1 MSSPGLRRAAAR
13 AGAAVALLAA
23 ACAADPRPAGEA
35 PPEPRWYR
43 GNTHTHTLWSDGD
56 AAPEAAVDW
65 YAANG
70 YDFLVISD
78 HNILPEGDFWRPVG
92 EGYKEAHPE
101 HVAELRSRFGDA
113 AVELRTGG
121 DGRQEMRLKTLAELR
136 ERFERPG
143 GFLLIL
149 GEEISDLFQQRP
161 IHHGA
166 VNIERKI
173 DPPGGENLREL
184 LRATLARIEAEGR
197 RSGRPVL
204 GHLNH
209 PNYEWGVSAEDL
221 AAVVEER
228 FFEVYNGHRLVRNEG
243 DAEHRSTEAIW
254 DYVLTLRLA
263 TLGGPP
269 LFGLATDDAHSYREF
284 PGVANPGRGWI
295 QVRAPALEAD
305 AIVAAMLAG
314 DFYASSGVELADVRS
329 DGASLTVEVAAEPGV
344 DYTIRFV
351 GTRRAG
357 AAPVESLAIGETLAE
372 VAGPSATYR
381 FRGDELYVRALVL
394 SSRRQ
399 PNGYAPGDRESAW
412 VQPVVP

>member
-263 TLGGPP
+263 TRSAARPSSGSRPTTRTPTGSSPGWRIRDGAGSRCARRRSRRTRSSP
-269 LFGLATDDAHSYREF
+269 RCSRATST
-284 PGVANPGRGWI
+284 P
-295 QVRAPALEAD
+295 RA
-305 AIVAAMLAG
+305 
-314 DFYASSGVELADVRS
+314 ASSSPTSART
-329 DGASLTVEVAAEPGV
+329 A
-344 DYTIRFV
+344 
-351 GTRRAG
+351 RA
-357 AAPVESLAIGETLAE
+357 
-372 VAGPSATYR
+372 
-381 FRGDELYVRALVL
+381 
-394 SSRRQ
+394 
-399 PNGYAPGDRESAW
+399 
-412 VQPVVP
+412 